1 MTPVEEVAK
10 RAYEQYVAR
19 CLVLSDEPGASSPTP
34 VSFKHFK
41 IAWVHTVE
49 SEIKARL
56 NGDDERWSADTHDQP
71 IPATKLVYPWDEEK
85 AFYKKLALILFSQVG
100 KGLSQRWQDTMLC
113 EIQAAITEA
122 SLAFGQTVT
131 LGMIN

>member
-85 AFYKKLALILFSQVG
+85 AFLQETRAHSFLSSGKRSKPTLARYDAVRDSGGNYRG
-100 KGLSQRWQDTMLC
+100 K
-113 EIQAAITEA
+113 
-122 SLAFGQTVT
+122 FGVWPNSDF
-131 LGMIN
+131 GDD